1 MKTLAFN
8 LALAALLVF
17 VPIKATLITVMVLT
31 LVDLGM
37 GIAAARKRGEKV
49 TSSGLK
55 RTVIKLL
62 VYEAVV
68 MLGYLTEQY
77 LTGEFV
83 PVVKI
88 LGGLV
93 GLTELKSVLENAEEL
108 TGIPILQVIIDK
120 LSQQEK
126 Q

>member
-1 MKTLAFN
+1 MKDILSN
-8 LALAALLVF
+8 LALATLLVF
-17 VPIKATLITVMVLT
+17 LPIKATLTVVMVLV
-31 LVDLGM
+31 LVDLVT
-37 GIAAARKRGEKV
+37 GILAARKRGEKI

-62 VYEAVV
+62 VYESVV
-68 MLGYLTEQY
+68 MLGFLTEQY
-77 LTGEFV
+77 LTGDIV

-108 TGIPILQVIIDK
+108 TGIPLIQVIIDK

>member
-1 MKTLAFN
+1 MKQLAFN
-8 LALAALLVF
+8 LALAAILVF
-17 VPIKATLITVMVLT
+17 VPIKATLITIMVFT
-31 LVDLGM
+31 LLDLVT
-37 GIAAARKRGEKV
+37 GILAARKRGEKI

-55 RTVIKLL
+55 RTVVKTL
-62 VYEAVV
+62 VYEAVI
-68 MLGYLTEQY
+68 MMGYLTEQY
-77 LTGEFV
+77 LTGELV

-108 TGIPILQVIIDK
+108 TGIPLLQVLIDK

>member
-1 MKTLAFN
+1 MKSIAFN
-8 LALAALLVF
+8 LVTASLLVF
-17 VPIKATLITVMVLT
+17 LPIKATLLTAFVLV
-31 LVDLGM
+31 LLDLLSGLL
-37 GIAAARKRGEKV
+37 AAHKRGEQI

-55 RTVIKLL
+55 RTLVKLL
-62 VYEAVV
+62 AYEIVI

-77 LTGEFV
+77 MTGDLV

-108 TGIPILQVIIDK
+108 TGIPLIQVLINK
-120 LSQQEK
+120 LNQTEK
-126 Q
+126 E

>member
-1 MKTLAFN
+1 MVMGI
-8 LALAALLVF
+8 LAA
-17 VPIKATLITVMVLT
+17 K
-31 LVDLGM
+31 
-37 GIAAARKRGEKV
+37 KRGEPI

-55 RTVIKLL
+55 RTVVKTF
-62 VYEAVV
+62 VYEAVI
-68 MLGYLTEQY
+68 MMGYLTEQY
-77 LTGEFV
+77 LTGDLI

-93 GLTELKSVLENAEEL
+93 GLTEFKSVLENAEEL
-108 TGIPILQVIIDK
+108 TGIPLLKTIIDK

>member
-1 MKTLAFN
+1 MKHWLYN
-8 LALAALLVF
+8 LILAAALVF
-17 VPIKATLITVMVLT
+17 LPIKATLITVFILV
-31 LVDLGM
+31 LVDLGT
-37 GIAAARKRGEKV
+37 GIAASHKRGEKI

-55 RTVIKLL
+55 RTVIKFL
-62 VYEAVV
+62 VYEIVI
-68 MLGYLTEQY
+68 MLGFLTEQY
-77 LTGEFV
+77 LTGELV
-83 PVVKI
+83 PVVKV

-108 TGIPILQVIIDK
+108 TGIPLLQVLIDK